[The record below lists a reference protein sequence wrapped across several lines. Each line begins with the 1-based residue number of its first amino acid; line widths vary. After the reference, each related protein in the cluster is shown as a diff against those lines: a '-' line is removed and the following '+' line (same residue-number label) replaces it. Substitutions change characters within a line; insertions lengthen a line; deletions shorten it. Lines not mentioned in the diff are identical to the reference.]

1 MPGGNDVAGASGGN
15 DVARPALE
23 VSAVLTHHWL
33 VRRRGGEKVLE
44 ALAALVPDAP
54 IYTLVHDAAGLAG
67 SPLLRREI
75 HSSFLQYIPGASR
88 HYPRL
93 LPLLPSAATQVHL
106 PDVDLVLCSD
116 AAMVKAM
123 QPRKRSTVVC
133 YCHSPMRYAYEH
145 ELYEEYRRTIPLLAR
160 PIFRA
165 AVARARAIDRR
176 AAERVDVFVANSHH
190 VAERIRRS
198 YGREAEVVHPPIEVP
213 PTPSSGRRDDYYL
226 SLGFHTAYK
235 RLDLSVEACRRLGRK
250 LVVIGTGPD
259 VDRLRSAHPPN
270 VEWLGWQPDHVVDDH
285 LSRAR
290 ALLFPGE
297 EDFGMV
303 PVEAFSRGC
312 PVVAY
317 GTGGATETV
326 RPGVCGIWFEEQSV
340 EDLVEAMRA
349 LEATTFDPCA
359 MHREAQRFGAERFRE
374 QMRSVVDEALSGRL
388 RSRLDPGRR
397 GR

>member
-1 MPGGNDVAGASGGN
+1 MPGGIEVARAGDGN
-15 DVARPALE
+15 DVTRSALE

-44 ALAALVPDAP
+44 ALAALVPQAP
-54 IYTLVHDAAGLAG
+54 VYTLVHDATGLRD
-67 SPLLRREI
+67 SPLLRHEI
-75 HSSFLQYIPGASR
+75 HASFLQKIPGASR

-93 LPLLPSAATQVHL
+93 LPLLPFAATRVRL

-116 AAMVKAM
+116 AAMAKAM
-123 QPRKRSTVVC
+123 RPARRSTVVC
-133 YCHSPMRYAYEH
+133 YCHSPMRYAYED
-145 ELYEEYRRTIPLLAR
+145 ELYEEYRRTIPLLGR

-165 AVARARAIDRR
+165 AVARARSIDRR
-176 AAERVDVFVANSHH
+176 AAERVDVFVANSRH

-198 YGREAEVVHPPIEVP
+198 YGREAEVVHPPIEIP
-213 PTPSSGRRDDYYL
+213 PAPNSRPRDDYYL

-259 VDRLRSAHPPN
+259 VDRLRSTSPRN
-270 VEWLGWQPDHVVDDH
+270 VEWLGWQPDDVVEDH

-290 ALLFPGE
+290 GLLFPGE

-326 RPGVCGIWFEEQSV
+326 LPGVCGTWFEEQSV
-340 EDLVEAMRA
+340 EDVVEAMRA
-349 LEATTFDPCA
+349 LEATTFDPLA
-359 MHREAQRFGAERFRE
+359 MHREAQRFGAERFRQE
-374 QMRSVVDEALSGRL
+374 MRSVVDEALSGRL
-388 RSRLDPGRR
+388 RS
-397 GR
+397 

>member
-1 MPGGNDVAGASGGN
+1 MPGGI
-15 DVARPALE
+15 DVARPGDVGNVARPAHE
-23 VSAVLTHHWL
+23 VSSVLTHHWL

-54 IYTLVHDAAGLAG
+54 IYTLVHDAAGLED
-67 SPLLRREI
+67 SPLLQREI
-75 HSSFLQYIPGASR
+75 HTSFLQHIPGATR

-93 LPLLPSAATQVHL
+93 LPLLPSAANRVRL

-116 AAMVKAM
+116 AAMAKAM
-123 QPRKRSTVVC
+123 RPAKRSTVVC
-133 YCHSPMRYAYEH
+133 YCHSPMRYAYED
-145 ELYEEYRRTIPLLAR
+145 ELYEEYRKTIPLLAR

-165 AVARARAIDRR
+165 AVARARSIDRR
-176 AAERVDVFVANSHH
+176 AAGRVDVFVANSRH

-198 YGREAEVVHPPIEVP
+198 YGREAEVVHPPIEIP
-213 PTPSSGRRDDYYL
+213 PTPSTRPRDDYYL

-235 RLDLSVEACRRLGRK
+235 RLDLSVEACRRLDRK

-259 VDRLRSAHPPN
+259 VDRLQRTHPRH
-270 VEWLGWQPDHVVDDH
+270 VEWLGWQPDDVVDDH

-290 ALLFPGE
+290 GLLFPGE

-303 PVEAFSRGC
+303 PVESFSRGC

-340 EDLVEAMRA
+340 DDLAEAMRA
-349 LEATTFDPCA
+349 LEATTFDPLA

-374 QMRSVVDEALSGRL
+374 QMRSVVDEALAGRL
-388 RSRLDPGRR
+388 RS
-397 GR
+397 